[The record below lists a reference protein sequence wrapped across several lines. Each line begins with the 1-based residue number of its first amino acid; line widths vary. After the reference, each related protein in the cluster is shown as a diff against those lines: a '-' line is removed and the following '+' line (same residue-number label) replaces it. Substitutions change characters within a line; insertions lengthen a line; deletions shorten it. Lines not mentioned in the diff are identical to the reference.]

1 MCDGQAGTLSV
12 ISLADMDTL
21 EVRQRKD
28 KETYYRLLLNLLAEE
43 VRRFFKRNDQ
53 EPSPRVAELVR
64 HLDGREVETPDT
76 YLNKAKAAQRA
87 AEMATDDVAKLMFQS
102 AAERWRQLALHCA
115 KELEQKRVP

>member
-1 MCDGQAGTLSV
+1 VCDGQAGTLSV

-64 HLDGREVETPDT
+64 HLDGR
-76 YLNKAKAAQRA
+76 
-87 AEMATDDVAKLMFQS
+87 
-102 AAERWRQLALHCA
+102 
-115 KELEQKRVP
+115 